1 LDSPIIVSG
10 RGPARLRT
18 LLLAAAVL
26 AALASWGFF
35 EWGRRA
41 GGHDALESIKAR
53 EQLAEQIIELESRN
67 TDLRREI
74 ALMKAAGR
82 VDREAY
88 GRVSREIG
96 DLESQVAELNE
107 ELAFYRDVMSP
118 ADGDSELQVQ
128 TVQIHPADGEQA
140 FRLRLVLVQPGP
152 QARRVTGTLAVALAG
167 IGTSGKARL
176 SLADVGGEPGDLRY
190 AFRYFQILERDVTL
204 PDGFAPER
212 VEIRLRPA
220 RRGAEEIDVTFPW
233 VVEDA

>member
-1 LDSPIIVSG
+1 MESPIIVSG

-41 GGHDALESIKAR
+41 GGYDALESIKAR
-53 EQLAEQIIELESRN
+53 EHLAEQIMELESRN
-67 TDLRREI
+67 KDLRREI

-118 ADGDSELQVQ
+118 TDGDSELQVPEGG
-128 TVQIHPADGEQA
+128 TLTLTYRDMENLDPGIPADRSVTIEHA
-140 FRLRLVLVQPGP
+140 KYVTP
-152 QARRVTGTLAVALAG
+152 QLGAYT
-167 IGTSGKARL
+167 TSSKL
-176 SLADVGGEPGDLRY
+176 
-190 AFRYFQILERDVTL
+190 L
-204 PDGFAPER
+204 PVPK
-212 VEIRLRPA
+212 PT
-220 RRGAEEIDVTFPW
+220 EESY
-233 VVEDA
+233 